1 MGRLQFPI
9 RLAFAMTVNKSQGQ
23 TFERIGLLLDEPIFS
38 HGQFYVALS
47 RTTTRE
53 GVKINSKSKKVN
65 NVVYPEVL
73 LD

>member
-1 MGRLQFPI
+1 MSRLQFPI

-53 GVKINSKSKKVN
+53 GVKINSTSKKVN